1 MAPSFGSTLS
11 VLPKIRYLYYHVKT
25 IHRPLGGRPPARRVE
40 WRPRPHRRGRKG
52 GRVRRCHPHARV
64 AVQASDAGWR
74 PTDLAGEMQMSKQA
88 VNDLLGD
95 LERQGYIRRDVD
107 PADRRSRL
115 IRLTAKGMRLED
127 TVRLAA
133 RNAERQLERELGPD
147 RFRSFREALVEAARI
162 LNERA

>member
-1 MAPSFGSTLS
+1 VGALLRAAWKGVRDHIDQAVKAAGYVDLTRAHVSLFRHPTLD
-11 VLPKIRYLYYHVKT
+11 
-25 IHRPLGGRPPARRVE
+25 GM
-40 WRPRPHRRGRKG
+40 
-52 GRVRRCHPHARV
+52 
-64 AVQASDAGWR
+64 R
-74 PTDLAGEMQMSKQA
+74 PTDLAAEMQISKQA

-115 IRLTAKGMRLED
+115 IRLTAKGMKLED

-133 RNAERQLERELGPD
+133 QDAERQLERELGRD

-162 LNERA
+162 SNDRA